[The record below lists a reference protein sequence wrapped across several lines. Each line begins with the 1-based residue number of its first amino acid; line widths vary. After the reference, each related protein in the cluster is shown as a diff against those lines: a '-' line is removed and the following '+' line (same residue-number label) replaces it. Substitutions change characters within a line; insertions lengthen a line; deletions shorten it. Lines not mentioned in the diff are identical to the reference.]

1 MLLLVLLLC
10 YYCSEH
16 HAALPPGDEDE
27 LWCPKGCCL
36 LRDPHHRSGYCGPR
50 TQFYLCCD
58 PSTNEPKGHPRGW
71 GFAKDQA
78 LKPDP
83 SLWDRVDD
91 RPCARKDA
99 CQPKAKSL
107 NSTARKGLYIA
118 HSFTEQHM
126 STATMNGLVP
136 MGLYI
141 AYSLVTQRGTQNFSD
156 MFADLKRAIVHRKG
170 PEDTRIITKA
180 LASIL
185 FLLYLIT
192 SFHNNT
198 QSKKDFAKMM
208 KDLKEQVQRL
218 VEAMPPK
225 PLS

>member
-1 MLLLVLLLC
+1 
-10 YYCSEH
+10 
-16 HAALPPGDEDE
+16 
-27 LWCPKGCCL
+27 
-36 LRDPHHRSGYCGPR
+36 
-50 TQFYLCCD
+50 
-58 PSTNEPKGHPRGW
+58 
-71 GFAKDQA
+71 
-78 LKPDP
+78 
-83 SLWDRVDD
+83 
-91 RPCARKDA
+91 
-99 CQPKAKSL
+99 
-107 NSTARKGLYIA
+107 
-118 HSFTEQHM
+118 M

-156 MFADLKRAIVHRKG
+156 MFADLKRAIIRRKG
-170 PEDTRIITKA
+170 PEDARIITKA

-225 PLS
+225 PPS